1 LEELAGAPP
10 VWARKHV
17 VVGTCPKSYV
27 TTESAALLEDFAIF
41 RRFGSAEP
49 GTLTAR
55 QAEAFI
61 ILEHELAM
69 EIKDGEQRT
78 RRAF

>member
-1 LEELAGAPP
+1 L
-10 VWARKHV
+10 
-17 VVGTCPKSYV
+17 GTCPKSYI
-27 TTESAALLEDFAIF
+27 TAESAALLEDFAVF
-41 RRFGSAEP
+41 RRFGRVEQ
-49 GTLTAR
+49 GRLTAR

-78 RRAF
+78 RHAF